1 MASKTVSD
9 LKIKVGLQGEETF
22 SRLKGQFRALER
34 TVGVTD
40 KGIQELRRGVLEF
53 SRAGGKSTQLIN
65 GQIQALKGL
74 QAQTTINSGTYN
86 KLTKD
91 IEALNAELGQLDGR
105 HEPRAPLDGRE
116 EVVPVRQ
123 QDGAW

>member
-22 SRLKGQFRALER
+22 SRLKGQFRGLEK

-53 SRAGGKSTQLIN
+53 SRAGGKSLSLIH
-65 GQIQALKGL
+65 I
-74 QAQTTINSGTYN
+74 
-86 KLTKD
+86 
-91 IEALNAELGQLDGR
+91 
-105 HEPRAPLDGRE
+105 
-116 EVVPVRQ
+116 
-123 QDGAW
+123 